1 MKTLSFQI
9 EDHVVAEILGVQNF
23 TSDESAILEIV
34 KNAYDAGASHLEL
47 HFVNNILEIIDDGIG
62 MSLDDIYINYGC
74 MLEKVIR
81 AILLVIKI
89 SN

>member
-47 HFVNNILEIIDDGIG
+47 HFVDN
-62 MSLDDIYINYGC
+62 
-74 MLEKVIR
+74 
-81 AILLVIKI
+81 
-89 SN
+89 